1 MKKMTWQLLLCL
13 IVSYSLCNSQP
24 DSTPKFT
31 NAKSGLS
38 SKDSSVAVSILQAR
52 LNAILSHNKLSAAK
66 ASLMVYSLDSR
77 KTYYQRNADAA
88 LTPASTTKL
97 FSTFAAFYTLGGT
110 YSVSTTVYADAPIVN
125 GVING
130 NLYLVGHGDALLT
143 TTDIEDLADQIDRLG
158 VKKITGTI
166 YGDGSYFDNLTERHI
181 YSGDHEVVEP
191 LAPITGLGINRNTVT
206 VMASSGNPPHV
217 QTIPPSDAF
226 VVVNTAQGSVPSPM
240 KSVEP
245 KSIAQTMAKSAP
257 IVSPKKSRKIQPK
270 ISAKIQPK
278 ASVKASPHVKGKK
291 SQAAG
296 KRSKKQLKQL
306 VKKPTHSKRRA
317 ALGIDTYNPLEDI
330 HNLGDAPPA
339 PRKGR
344 QKVVRP
350 SFSVSAS
357 ILPNGGQQ
365 FVTRGAVGRGGLHTS
380 YYVIK
385 KPELAAAG
393 TLRNRLKSGGIE
405 VGGGVG
411 VQAKPVNSQKIAEF
425 HRPVAEIIGLVNK
438 NSDNFLAEHIFKMV
452 GAAAGG
458 QTNTA
463 KKSIAT
469 ITEALQKAGISTEG
483 LCINDGSGLCRKNL
497 FSANT
502 EVGLLTKAAESNFS
516 LEFKSSL
523 SIAGVD
529 GTLKRRMK
537 QTYAERN
544 LQAKTGTLRNASALS
559 GYVTTRDGE
568 RLCFAFIFN
577 GGSVGLYKKTENELG
592 AALAEFS
599 FDSK

>member
-1 MKKMTWQLLLCL
+1 MKKMTWQLLVCL
-13 IVSYSLCNSQP
+13 ILGYSLCNSQP
-24 DSTPKFT
+24 DSTPKMA

-38 SKDSSVAVSILQAR
+38 SKDSSAAVSILQAR
-52 LNAILSHNKLSAAK
+52 LNAILTKAKLTSAK

-77 KTYYQRNADAA
+77 KTYYQKNADAA

-110 YSVSTTVYADAPIVN
+110 YGVPTTVYTDGQVTN
-125 GVING
+125 GVLNG

-143 TTDIEDLADQIDRLG
+143 TSDIEELAVQIEKMG

-166 YGDGSYFDNLTERHI
+166 YGDGSYFDNLTERHV

-191 LAPITGLGINRNTVT
+191 LAPITALGINRNTVT
-206 VMASSGNPPHV
+206 VMASPGNPPHV

-226 VVVNTAQGSVPSPM
+226 VVVNTAQTSAPSPQ
-240 KSVEP
+240 KIAEP
-245 KSIAQTMAKSAP
+245 KSIAQSVAKSAP
-257 IVSPKKSRKIQPK
+257 VMSPKKAPVVQHKGTPK
-270 ISAKIQPK
+270 IVPK
-278 ASVKASPHVKGKK
+278 STASHHKKGKTAPI
-291 SQAAG
+291 AA
-296 KRSKKQLKQL
+296 KKTYKKHAKQL
-306 VKKPTHSKRRA
+306 VKKSSHSKRRA
-317 ALGIDTYNPLEDI
+317 ALGNRNYNPFEDI
-330 HNLGDAPPA
+330 HNVGDAPPA
-339 PRKGR
+339 PKKGKVAKVR
-344 QKVVRP
+344 QP
-350 SFSVSAS
+350 SFSVSMTN
-357 ILPNGGQQ
+357 LPNGGQQ
-365 FVTRGAVGRGGLHTS
+365 FITRGAVGRGGLHTS

-393 TLRNRLKSGGIE
+393 TLRNRLQSGGIN
-405 VGGGVG
+405 VVGGVG
-411 VQAKPVNSQKIAEF
+411 VMQKPASAQKIAEF

-483 LCINDGSGLCRKNL
+483 LCINDGSGLCRRNL

-502 EVGLLTKAAESNFS
+502 EVGLLTKAAESNFA

-577 GGSVGLYKKTENELG
+577 GGSVGLYKQTENELG

-599 FDSK
+599 FNSK